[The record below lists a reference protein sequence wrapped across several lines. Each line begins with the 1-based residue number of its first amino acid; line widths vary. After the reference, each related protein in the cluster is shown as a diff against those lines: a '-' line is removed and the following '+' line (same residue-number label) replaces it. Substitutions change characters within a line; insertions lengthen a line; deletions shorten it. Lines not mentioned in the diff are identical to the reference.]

1 MSNLSNMF
9 HKLSIF
15 MKQSELHCIWCLMFC
30 IVYNNSNYI
39 SLSCTE
45 ASLDSYLVLP

>member
-1 MSNLSNMF
+1 MF

-15 MKQSELHCIWCLMFC
+15 MKLSELHCILCLIFC
-30 IVYNNSNYI
+30 IVYNNSNYT

-45 ASLDSYLVLP
+45 ASLDTYLVFP